1 VSKTRILL
9 ADDHGLLRSGIIRL
23 LHEVSDIEV
32 VGEAENG
39 HEAVS
44 KVKELLPD
52 VVVMDIGMPI
62 MNGIDATRQIR
73 QWSEDVKVLV
83 LTVHDNEEYLFQA
96 FEAGASGYLL
106 KEAADTDLIN
116 AIHVVAQGDYF
127 LYPPITR
134 LVVENYMDRF
144 KRTNQNAMNSDSL
157 TEREREILKL
167 VAEGYTCREIAKP
180 LFISVKTVETHK
192 ANIMEK
198 LNLHRR
204 AELVNYA
211 IRKGILQLDLAR
223 HMSRGRR
230 DDMPLKASGN
240 SLKR

>member
-1 VSKTRILL
+1 MSKTRILL

-23 LHEVSDIEV
+23 LREVSDIEV

-39 HEAVS
+39 REAVR
-44 KVKELLPD
+44 KVQELLPD

-62 MNGIDATRQIR
+62 MNGLDATRQIR

-116 AIHVVAQGDYF
+116 AIQVVARGDYF

-134 LVVENYMDRF
+134 LVVENSMERL
-144 KRTNQNAMNSDSL
+144 RRAHNNASNSEAL
-157 TEREREILKL
+157 TEREREILRL

-204 AELVNYA
+204 AELVHYA
-211 IRKGILQLDLAR
+211 IRNGILQLDLSEACE
-223 HMSRGRR
+223 
-230 DDMPLKASGN
+230 
-240 SLKR
+240 

>member
-1 VSKTRILL
+1 MSKTRILL

-23 LHEVSDIEV
+23 LREVSDIEV

-39 HEAVS
+39 RETVR

-52 VVVMDIGMPI
+52 VVVMDIGMPV
-62 MNGIDATRQIR
+62 MNGLDATRQIR

-116 AIHVVAQGDYF
+116 AIQVVARGDYF

-134 LVVENYMDRF
+134 LMVETSMERL
-144 KRTNQNAMNSDSL
+144 KRVHNQANSDAL

-204 AELVNYA
+204 AELVHYA
-211 IRKGILQLDLAR
+211 IRNGILQLDLSEAYE
-223 HMSRGRR
+223 
-230 DDMPLKASGN
+230 
-240 SLKR
+240 